1 MLMKMYSFSFVQ
13 SDFEFQQKY
22 SCVKPPDVSYNHTD
36 IFRNKYK
43 KLYQRPQNLTIP
55 ENVDW
60 RSMGAVTSVKSQVT
74 FYLYISIYLSMIFY
88 LCTYL

>member
-74 FYLYISIYLSMIFY
+74 FYLYIYLFIYL
-88 LCTYL
+88 